1 MFWLWLIVAVV
12 LFAVGSYCIG
22 RFDIGDGE
30 AAGPLWTC
38 LLGSLLWPGVL
49 GVVVIAGPSIGL
61 FWLGERK
68 RKKKQASDSN

>member
-1 MFWLWLIVAVV
+1 MIWLWLIVAVV

-49 GVVVIAGPSIGL
+49 AAVVIAGPFIGL
-61 FWLGERK
+61 FRLGERK

>member
-49 GVVVIAGPSIGL
+49 ATVVIAAPFIGL

>member
-49 GVVVIAGPSIGL
+49 TAIIIGVPFIGL